1 MKTKNYL
8 IGIFLS
14 VGLFAFVS
22 VVGAANWDPLVKIPG
37 IPTTGINLST
47 YLVGLYNFMLSVVGI
62 VAVMM
67 LIVAGM
73 RYITAA
79 GNATSVTD
87 AKSIAGNA
95 VVGLLLALLSFVI
108 LKTINPDV
116 LYLKKPGSG
125 FAGTTGTPVDLGS
138 CGSYDSAG
146 VCTCA
151 NNEIITPA
159 VANAAACNTACEAS
173 PELCRAA
180 PKNPCLNPNITPD
193 KEDDINKICH
203 CIDNLSVKPTA
214 AAIAGRNTCNEICSD
229 TGGTLAVGNAYH
241 GINWDV
247 RVGNDVDS
255 LSAGD
260 SFTTEILK
268 TTYFD
273 VSRIRACD
281 REITHVAMQFSE
293 NFILPVIFDPD
304 RLCCNPRKPLGGCQF
319 NSWGTMCYINPLLR
333 DCNES
338 YSSVGYPPAPFTI
351 FDVDSG
357 NQMFTTSASPTI
369 WKHRYVVPSTVPSP
383 AGTEKFW
390 IGVTI
395 QDTFG
400 ITPCTS
406 IERYF
411 SIDVQ

>member
-1 MKTKNYL
+1 MKIKNYL
-8 IGIFLS
+8 IGAFLLVS
-14 VGLFAFVS
+14 SFAFVGIVS
-22 VVGAANWDPLVKIPG
+22 AATTWDPLVKIPG
-37 IPTTGINLST
+37 IPSTGINLST

-180 PKNPCLNPNITPD
+180 PKNVCLLKASEPGDTNCYC
-193 KEDDINKICH
+193 INKNTIPIGTATNCQDA
-203 CIDNLSVKPTA
+203 CAVSDCVVADLRVGPSPNPKDKSASVKIDENVYLDARSYSVDYSYNNLNRFVDYDDPSFDNGIDRYEMCFDEENPA
-214 AAIAGRNTCNEICSD
+214 ACITLNHGCSD
-229 TGGTLAVGNAYH
+229 GASCSWVTGALGWIGSTFLAWAPCGTDVTSYGGGGTKKIKLY
-241 GINWDV
+241 V
-247 RVGNDVDS
+247 RSTNGCIIATD
-255 LSAGD
+255 
-260 SFTTEILK
+260 E
-268 TTYFD
+268 
-273 VSRIRACD
+273 
-281 REITHVAMQFSE
+281 
-293 NFILPVIFDPD
+293 VIV
-304 RLCCNPRKPLGGCQF
+304 NV
-319 NSWGTMCYINPLLR
+319 N
-333 DCNES
+333 
-338 YSSVGYPPAPFTI
+338 
-351 FDVDSG
+351 
-357 NQMFTTSASPTI
+357 
-369 WKHRYVVPSTVPSP
+369 
-383 AGTEKFW
+383 
-390 IGVTI
+390 
-395 QDTFG
+395 
-400 ITPCTS
+400 
-406 IERYF
+406 
-411 SIDVQ
+411 